1 MKKLLA
7 IIFIL
12 SIVIT
17 GIFTKNYLNNKK
29 GGEKIM
35 NDNNEED
42 IVLNRYKEMLTA
54 MVDKDE
60 NVLNEVIKKRTT
72 FTHMSGKTQ
81 TKEEYIADIISRR
94 LDYKSYT
101 IEHPEVT
108 IEGNKAIL
116 KARVSL
122 TANAYGAY
130 GTYPFNVTAYFE
142 KINGKWLYSNAYN
155 GF

>member
-1 MKKLLA
+1 MRKLLA
-7 IIFIL
+7 IIFVF
-12 SIVIT
+12 SIVII
-17 GIFTKNYLNNKK
+17 GIFTKFYFNNKE
-29 GGEKIM
+29 GSEKIM
-35 NDNNEED
+35 NDSSEEG
-42 IVLNRYKEMLTA
+42 IILNRYKEMLTA

-60 NVLNEVIKKRTT
+60 AKLMEVIKDGTT
-72 FTHMSGKTQ
+72 FTPMSGKTQ
-81 TKEEYIADIISRR
+81 TKEEYIADIVSRR

-142 KINGKWLYSNAYN
+142 KINDKWLYRNS
-155 GF
+155 F

>member
-7 IIFIL
+7 IIFTF
-12 SIVIT
+12 SIVII
-17 GIFTKNYLNNKK
+17 GIFIEFYFNNKE
-29 GGEKIM
+29 GSEKIM
-35 NDNNEED
+35 NDSSEEE
-42 IVLNRYKEMLTA
+42 IILSRYKEMQQA

-60 NVLNEVIKKRTT
+60 AKLMEVIKDGTT

-94 LDYKSYT
+94 LDYKAYK
-101 IEHPEVT
+101 IENPKVT

-142 KINGKWLYSNAYN
+142 KINGKWLYRDS
-155 GF
+155 F

>member
-1 MKKLLA
+1 MKNLLA
-7 IIFIL
+7 IIFIF
-12 SIVIT
+12 SIVII
-17 GIFTKNYLNNKK
+17 GIFTKNYLNNKE

-35 NDNNEED
+35 NNNNEED
-42 IVLNRYKEMLTA
+42 NVLNRYKEMQQA

-60 NVLNEVIKKRTT
+60 DVLKEVIKDGTT

-81 TKEEYIADIISRR
+81 TKEEYIADIVSRK

-116 KARVSL
+116 KAKVSL

-142 KINGKWLYSNAYN
+142 KINGKWLYRNS
-155 GF
+155 F